1 LSLEELDENEPILI
15 LNPLDLT
22 LKAAEKGKLSIEES
36 LIEELIRKGAK
47 EIKAVSSNSM
57 MNF

>member
-1 LSLEELDENEPILI
+1 MSLEELDENEPILI

-22 LKAAEKGKLSIEES
+22 LKAAETGKLSIEES
-36 LIEELIRKGAK
+36 LIEELIRKVAK

>member
-1 LSLEELDENEPILI
+1 
-15 LNPLDLT
+15 
-22 LKAAEKGKLSIEES
+22 LKASEKGKSSMAET
-36 LIEELIRKGAK
+36 LIEELIKKGAK

>member
-1 LSLEELDENEPILI
+1 MLLEGKKFKFYGKLFYFTSNA
-15 LNPLDLT
+15 
-22 LKAAEKGKLSIEES
+22 AAEKGKLSIEES